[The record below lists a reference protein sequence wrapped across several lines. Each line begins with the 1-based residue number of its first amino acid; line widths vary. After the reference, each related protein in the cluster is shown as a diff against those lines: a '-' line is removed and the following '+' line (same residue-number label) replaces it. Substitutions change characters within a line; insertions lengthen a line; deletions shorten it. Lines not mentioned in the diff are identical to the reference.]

1 MKISYRERGVV
12 IVMVMG
18 RIVSVPLIAKWIIPL

>member
-1 MKISYRERGVV
+1 MMIFYGEKGVV

-18 RIVSVPLIAKWIIPL
+18 RIVNVPLIAKWIVPL